1 MMEKCRPE
9 SNERPLR
16 SISVTRTGSKNDKST
31 QKKDGGFEGQLKRL
45 EEIVNILEQGEVT
58 LDDAIKMYEEGI
70 HISKQCLEKLSQAE
84 LKLKRLGKDM
94 DGNFELFDENIKE

>member
-1 MMEKCRPE
+1 MA
-9 SNERPLR
+9 
-16 SISVTRTGSKNDKST
+16 RTGSKIDRST
-31 QKKDGGFEGQLKRL
+31 HKQDGGFEGQLKRL